1 MRSEDGVF
9 MPCMGQWSWC
19 GCFVMGYNLFFFSF
33 SPFVCFSIHWA
44 LKKIPVVRS
53 DDACMLAWDS
63 GVGVGVLRW
72 GKNLLCFLFVCFSF
86 HWAKLPV
93 MRPDDGACMH
103 AWDSGVGVGVL

>member
-19 GCFVMGYNLFFFSF
+19 GCFVMGYNFFGVFF

-53 DDACMLAWDS
+53 EDACMLAWDS

-72 GKNLLCFLFVCFSF
+72 GRICCVFYLFVFRSTGQNY
-86 HWAKLPV
+86 P
-93 MRPDDGACMH
+93 
-103 AWDSGVGVGVL
+103 